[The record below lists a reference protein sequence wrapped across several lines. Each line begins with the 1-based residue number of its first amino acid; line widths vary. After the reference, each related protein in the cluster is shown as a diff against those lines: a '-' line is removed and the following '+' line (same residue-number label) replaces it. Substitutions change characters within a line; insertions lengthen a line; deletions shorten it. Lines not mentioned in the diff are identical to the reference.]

1 MNEVASGDA
10 NIQTAMLDAVCDGLS
25 AAFIVYDRNDRMVFA
40 SRQVLSYFPVCA
52 ELLRAGTRLRDLL
65 GAVYDSGVR
74 HAFSYKSGNGASR
87 KKLNREDWIAE
98 RIASHWRER
107 FDIVEK
113 HSDDRWI
120 RLLKRRLANGYAICV
135 ITDVSEH
142 KRREEQWHNDLER
155 IQLTEEILD
164 TLPIPICVKDR
175 DLTYVAA
182 NKAFCKMHG
191 ISTAAILG
199 RTVHDIL
206 APDLAT
212 RLSAGDCHVLET
224 GTPITTPELIVADG
238 GEEIETVIRKYR
250 IGMPGRRYFLVTALA
265 DVSELSAILSLGDAT
280 ASDSRREGARNEA
293 APQRQSHASSDAGK
307 MRAKI
312 ASRKALLVTCD
323 PAVEFS
329 ALQTFSR
336 LGIEAEAVRSVE
348 EQAAFLDIAAA
359 HGIGIDLVVIDNRM
373 DVRGLNI
380 AAEHDIEIMALDGF
394 QLCTEFAYLLTRHFN
409 LRSAHRPVAVT
420 IAPAGAVE
428 ADAESVGP
436 PPASQPEARVQILVA
451 EDNPVNQIVFSQI
464 LDGLGYH
471 YLIAA
476 DGLELVR
483 LWEQH
488 QPDVVL
494 MDITLPGIN
503 GIEAARYIRDIEKR
517 ATRRT
522 AIIGVLTQA
531 YDQDRRDCEAAGM
544 DDVIL
549 KPISPDILDAV
560 IRNQLPQESQR
571 TSL

>member
-1 MNEVASGDA
+1 MNEVAAGDA

-40 SRQVLSYFPVCA
+40 SRQVLSYFPVPA
-52 ELLRAGTRLRDLL
+52 EFLRAGTRLRDLL

-182 NKAFCKMHG
+182 NKAFCKMHR

-224 GTPITTPELIVADG
+224 GTPITTPELIAGDG

-250 IGMPGRRYFLVTALA
+250 IGMPGRYFLVTALA
-265 DVSELSAILSLGDAT
+265 DVSELSAILSLGAT
-280 ASDSRREGARNEA
+280 TAPDGRREGARGEA
-293 APQRQSHASSDAGK
+293 IRQRQSHASSDAGK
-307 MRAKI
+307 VRAAV

-373 DVRGLNI
+373 DVRGLDI

-409 LRSAHRPVAVT
+409 LRPAHRSVQVT
-420 IAPAGAVE
+420 VAPAGAVK
-428 ADAESVGP
+428 ADAESNGAA
-436 PPASQPEARVQILVA
+436 PASQPEGKVQILVA

-464 LDGLGYH
+464 LEGLGYH
-471 YLIAA
+471 YLVAA

-503 GIEAARYIRDIEKR
+503 GIEAAHYIRDIEKHG
-517 ATRRT
+517 TRRT
-522 AIIGVLTQA
+522 AIIGVLAQA
-531 YDQDRRDCEAAGM
+531 YDQDRRDCDAAGM

-549 KPISPDILDAV
+549 KPISPDILDAA
-560 IRNQLPQESQR
+560 IRNQLPQEGQR
-571 TSL
+571 TRL

>member
-40 SRQVLSYFPVCA
+40 SRQVLSYFPVPA
-52 ELLRAGTRLRDLL
+52 EFLRAGTRLRDVL

-182 NKAFCKMHG
+182 NKAFCKMHR

-212 RLSAGDCHVLET
+212 RLSARDCHVLET
-224 GTPITTPELIVADG
+224 GTPITTPELIVGDG

-250 IGMPGRRYFLVTALA
+250 IGMPGRYFLVTALA
-265 DVSELSAILSLGDAT
+265 DVSELSAILSLGAT
-280 ASDSRREGARNEA
+280 TAPDGRRDGARGEA
-293 APQRQSHASSDAGK
+293 IRQRQSHASSDAAK
-307 MRAKI
+307 VRATV

-348 EQAAFLDIAAA
+348 EQAAFLDIATATA
-359 HGIGIDLVVIDNRM
+359 
-373 DVRGLNI
+373 
-380 AAEHDIEIMALDGF
+380 
-394 QLCTEFAYLLTRHFN
+394 
-409 LRSAHRPVAVT
+409 SA
-420 IAPAGAVE
+420 
-428 ADAESVGP
+428 S
-436 PPASQPEARVQILVA
+436 
-451 EDNPVNQIVFSQI
+451 
-464 LDGLGYH
+464 
-471 YLIAA
+471 
-476 DGLELVR
+476 
-483 LWEQH
+483 
-488 QPDVVL
+488 
-494 MDITLPGIN
+494 
-503 GIEAARYIRDIEKR
+503 
-517 ATRRT
+517 
-522 AIIGVLTQA
+522 
-531 YDQDRRDCEAAGM
+531 
-544 DDVIL
+544 
-549 KPISPDILDAV
+549 ISW
-560 IRNQLPQESQR
+560 
-571 TSL
+571 